1 MSIIVAAIRKINAD
15 AEVDVI
21 NEDINSIIWHT
32 GTDPISVADIQEQ
45 IPIVEQEMADAKA
58 LIISKK
64 ASAKAK
70 LLALGLDEDEIKALV
85 GYRQDK
91 DFLGNNLIF
100 SIMLQRQVQIQEAI
114 VDIDIQADLKAAL
127 EQLDLKTEELSRAN
141 EELNRVTNT
150 RGLLN
155 QQVQNLSFLVSY
167 LKSKLSS
174 EEEIEETNSEVPVER
189 SAEYPPDN

>member
-15 AEVDVI
+15 AEVDII

-58 LIISKK
+58 LVISKK

-141 EELNRVTNT
+141 EELNRATNT

-155 QQVQNLSFLVSY
+155 QQVQSLNFLVSY

-174 EEEIEETNSEVPVER
+174 EEEIEEVNSEVPVER

>member
-1 MSIIVAAIRKINAD
+1 M
-15 AEVDVI
+15 
-21 NEDINSIIWHT
+21 
-32 GTDPISVADIQEQ
+32 
-45 IPIVEQEMADAKA
+45 
-58 LIISKK
+58 
-64 ASAKAK
+64 
-70 LLALGLDEDEIKALV
+70 
-85 GYRQDK
+85 
-91 DFLGNNLIF
+91 
-100 SIMLQRQVQIQEAI
+100 
-114 VDIDIQADLKAAL
+114 DIDIQADLKAAL